1 MKKETKIII
10 GLTFA
15 ILVLISIIFNFMLFN
30 KTHELDKKL
39 EDLKGTVDSLTT
51 ALDPILNPEEP
62 VTTYETSDFK
72 EISAKDI
79 VNESKNQLIV
89 VMIGRQGCGYCAMY
103 APILNEVGQENDVKI
118 RYINFLDLVDMY
130 TGEPN
135 NQEEYNIIKNLDAV
149 EEYKNFTEEE
159 SLQGTPTTLFIK
171 DNKLIFAINGYVPK
185 EAVEEAFSEMGLKK

>member
-1 MKKETKIII
+1 
-10 GLTFA
+10 
-15 ILVLISIIFNFMLFN
+15 MLFN

-89 VMIGRQGCGYCAMY
+89 VMIGRQCCGYCAMY

-159 SLQGTPTTLFIK
+159 SLQGTTTTLFI
-171 DNKLIFAINGYVPK
+171 
-185 EAVEEAFSEMGLKK
+185 